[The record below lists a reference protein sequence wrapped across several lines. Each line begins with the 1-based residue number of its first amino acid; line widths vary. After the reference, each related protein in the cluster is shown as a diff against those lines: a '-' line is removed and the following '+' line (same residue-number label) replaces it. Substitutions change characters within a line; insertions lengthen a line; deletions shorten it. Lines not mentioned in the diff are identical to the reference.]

1 MAIRIQLIDDHAVV
15 RQGLKMLLGS
25 MQDMEVVCES
35 ASGEEGYSDYFRH
48 KPDVVLLDL
57 KMPGEGG
64 INTLRRLLARDPDA
78 KVAILT
84 MFDDVVFPKRA
95 LEVGALG
102 YITKD
107 ASPEVLEEAIR
118 KVAAGQRFVEP
129 HLAQE
134 IVLAPEGQDAP
145 SNILTSREFEV
156 FTMLARGDSV
166 REIAEH
172 LHLSP
177 KTVNVH
183 RANILKKLKVN
194 NAVKLS
200 LIAVRHGIIP
210 S

>member
-1 MAIRIQLIDDHAVV
+1 MTIRIQLIDDHEMV
-15 RQGLKMLLGS
+15 RRGLHLLLSG
-25 MQDMEVVCES
+25 MKGMDVVCES
-35 ASGEEGYSDYFRH
+35 ASGEAGYRDYFNYH
-48 KPDVVLLDL
+48 PDLVLLDL

-64 INTLRRLLARDPDA
+64 MNTLRRLLTRDPAA
-78 KVAILT
+78 KVMILT

-102 YITKD
+102 YLTKD
-107 ASPEVLEEAIR
+107 ASPHVMEEAIHH
-118 KVAAGQRFVEP
+118 VMAGHRFVEP

-134 IVLAPEGQDAP
+134 IVLSPEKQDLP
-145 SNILTSREFEV
+145 SHILTSREFEV
-156 FTMLARGDSV
+156 FAMLARGDSV

-194 NAVKLS
+194 NAVKLAH
-200 LIAVRHGIIP
+200 IAVRHGLI
-210 S
+210 SS